1 MWTGGREARQRI
13 CRSATEFRNVMT
25 SRRCLERP
33 TEEGESPVHESCHA
47 PVDVLEY
54 HPEGLQGG
62 KPGRPLSKA
71 KYLKRPIVNEYRE
84 GKVKSTPGGE

>member
-1 MWTGGREARQRI
+1 VEG
-13 CRSATEFRNVMT
+13 
-25 SRRCLERP
+25 CLERP
-33 TEEGESPVHESCHA
+33 TEEGESPVHESGHA
-47 PVDVLEY
+47 PVEVLEY

-62 KPGRPLSKA
+62 KLGRPLSKA